1 MHKSLR
7 PKKADR
13 SSDISWRQRLQRSR
27 VLELLIAVLF
37 VVVLV
42 YVVSLSIRV
51 SRGVSRTLES
61 PDHVVRLQILNGCGV
76 NGLAARVAD
85 GLADYTDVD
94 LVIKVVDTDNFDLSR
109 VSETF
114 VLSRLEDRSAATLL
128 AQKLGLSADGITFK
142 PLENNYRQVTATLV
156 LGEDWPTLELLN
168 RIVMEKK

>member
-1 MHKSLR
+1 M
-7 PKKADR
+7 
-13 SSDISWRQRLQRSR
+13 QRSR

-114 VLSRLEDRSAATLL
+114 VLSRLEDRTAATLL
-128 AQKLGLSADGITFK
+128 AQKLGLSAAGITFK
-142 PLENNYRQVTATLV
+142 PLENNFRRVTATLV

-168 RIVMEKK
+168 RITTEKK

>member
-13 SSDISWRQRLQRSR
+13 SSPVSWRQRLQRSR

-61 PDHVVRLQILNGCGV
+61 PAHVVRLQILNGCGI

-94 LVIKVVDTDNFDLSR
+94 LVIKVVDTDNFNLSR

-114 VLSRLEDRSAATLL
+114 VLSRLEDRSAATVL

-168 RIVMEKK
+168 RIVTEKK